1 VIGIPHIEDGEV
13 VFAVWV
19 QRSSSSVEVVRVTT
33 PDPDVVYVEAQG
45 HSNEVAQVARDEVVR
60 WIEFQRRFM
69 DRLYARLNAD
79 RKHRP
84 SPSHVRAASPSV
96 ASDCALCRDTGE
108 SEKFLDRSG
117 GQARWVFGPR
127 LSELPFRERGTFVP
141 CPACRRIEYDQ
152 SIDSTAPPGSLSA
165 ELERVEAIV
174 TGRIATIREKIRSIA
189 PRSGVRTQASAL
201 GTPDPKR
208 RRLR

>member
-1 VIGIPHIEDGEV
+1 MLEARVIGIPHIEDGEV

-33 PDPDVVYVEAQG
+33 PDPDVVYVEAHG
-45 HSNEVAQVARDEVVR
+45 HANEVAQVARDEVVR

-84 SPSHVRAASPSV
+84 SPSHVRAATPSV

-127 LSELPFRERGTFVP
+127 LSLQ
-141 CPACRRIEYDQ
+141 A
-152 SIDSTAPPGSLSA
+152 TAP
-165 ELERVEAIV
+165 E
-174 TGRIATIREKIRSIA
+174 
-189 PRSGVRTQASAL
+189 PRSQAVMSVQCVSGAAHPVGSRNRWENTRSRRPSAL
-201 GTPDPKR
+201 R
-208 RRLR
+208 RKDSPVV